1 MYSAVHYVTLSL
13 GRAEAIRTLLVDNNV
28 EYEEA
33 DVGPRDNWVNNWKPK
48 MVCLCTQQVHTKL

>member
-1 MYSAVHYVTLSL
+1 MSSAVHYVTLSL

-48 MVCLCTQQVHTKL
+48 MVCLCTQ